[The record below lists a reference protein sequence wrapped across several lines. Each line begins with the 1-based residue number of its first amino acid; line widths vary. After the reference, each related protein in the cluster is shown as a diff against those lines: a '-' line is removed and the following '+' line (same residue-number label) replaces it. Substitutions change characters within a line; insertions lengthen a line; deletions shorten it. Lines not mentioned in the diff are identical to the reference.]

1 MSTDRAEPAV
11 ETAITRHV
19 AKSYQHRTTAAHIRD
34 RITDS
39 FQPEELRIEQDN
51 RPPAL
56 VALQRRIIAAFSPI
70 EREYDTPDRSSDLA
84 ALKGTLERQRNARH
98 KSDQKH
104 LLAYAKSQLLIERQ
118 QLFLKNEFTEG
129 FGRLE
134 IWVLSIAALTLVLL
148 NAVGILWALPLVTL
162 SIGRAWHLD
171 RRCKRRLAKISEID
185 ALLERIEHAPCEGVD
200 LRLA

>member
-19 AKSYQHRTTAAHIRD
+19 ARSHQHGTTAAHIRD

-39 FQPEELRIEQDN
+39 FQPDELRIEQDN

-56 VALQRRIIAAFSPI
+56 VALQRRIIVAFAPI

-84 ALKGTLERQRNARH
+84 ALKQTLEHQRSARH

-104 LLAYAKSQLLIERQ
+104 LLAYARSQLLIERQ
-118 QLFLKNEFTEG
+118 QLFFKNEFTEG

-134 IWVLSIAALTLVLL
+134 ISALSIAALTLVLL
-148 NAVGILWALPLVTL
+148 NVVGVFWALPLL
-162 SIGRAWHLD
+162 SFSIGRAWHLD
-171 RRCKRRLAKISEID
+171 RQCKRRLAKISEID